1 MEREVCIR
9 RVKAGD
15 ENTLAYIQTESW
27 REAFREIL
35 SEEVLSK
42 CTEFESVTEMYK
54 MLLERQAAN
63 GYILELDGKPHCMAW
78 WAAARDADMAG
89 DAELICIHS
98 LKGNWHQGYGKMM
111 MERILDDIKSAGY
124 PEVVLWVFDNN
135 ARAIGFYETLGFTAT
150 GRKQPSLGAVEE
162 LYSMT
167 L

>member
-27 REAFREIL
+27 REAFQEIL

-42 CTEFESVTEMYK
+42 CTELESVTEMYK

-98 LKGNWHQGYGKMM
+98 LKGNWHQGYGK
-111 MERILDDIKSAGY
+111 
-124 PEVVLWVFDNN
+124 
-135 ARAIGFYETLGFTAT
+135 
-150 GRKQPSLGAVEE
+150 
-162 LYSMT
+162 
-167 L
+167 

>member
-27 REAFREIL
+27 REAFQEIL

-42 CTEFESVTEMYK
+42 CTELKSVTETYK
-54 MLLERQAAN
+54 MLLVRQAAN
-63 GYILELDGKPHCMAW
+63 GYNLEQDGKPHCKARR
-78 WAAARDADMAG
+78 AAARHADMAG

-111 MERILDDIKSAGY
+111 MERILGDIKSAGY

-135 ARAIGFYETLGFTAT
+135 ARAIGFYEALSFTAT